1 MCVKMINEE
10 DELEYLKHL
19 AKSFYFE
26 GTSELGILLVHGFTA
41 SPTEMLPLGKF
52 LNEKGYTVHGI
63 RLAGHATN
71 YRDMVNFTWKDWY
84 DSVEKGFLRLKEDF
98 SLIVPIGFSTGAL
111 LCLKLVQSS
120 LESNFQKLILLA
132 PPFSLKSRLVVL
144 APLLKFFIKHSYKG
158 EETLQYFK
166 DHNLY
171 SYMYRPTE
179 SIIQVSRLIKHLNH
193 QKKQINIPTLILY
206 GSKDEMISIPE
217 ITEARKRHF
226 SDETSVDIH
235 ELTNSGHI
243 LTVEPDS
250 KRMFEIVR
258 EFLK

>member
-1 MCVKMINEE
+1 MCVKMIDEE

-19 AKSFYFE
+19 AKSFYFK

-98 SLIVPIGFSTGAL
+98 PIIVPIGLSMGAL

-120 LESNFQKLILLA
+120 LETNFQ
-132 PPFSLKSRLVVL
+132 
-144 APLLKFFIKHSYKG
+144 
-158 EETLQYFK
+158 
-166 DHNLY
+166 
-171 SYMYRPTE
+171 
-179 SIIQVSRLIKHLNH
+179 
-193 QKKQINIPTLILY
+193 
-206 GSKDEMISIPE
+206 
-217 ITEARKRHF
+217 
-226 SDETSVDIH
+226 
-235 ELTNSGHI
+235 
-243 LTVEPDS
+243 
-250 KRMFEIVR
+250 
-258 EFLK
+258 